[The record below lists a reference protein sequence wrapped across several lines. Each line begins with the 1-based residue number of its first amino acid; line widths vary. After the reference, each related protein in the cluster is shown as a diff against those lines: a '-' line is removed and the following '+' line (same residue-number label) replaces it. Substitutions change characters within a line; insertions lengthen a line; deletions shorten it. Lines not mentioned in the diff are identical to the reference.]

1 MSEAVDAE
9 AVLAGLTEEELSLL
23 EYDDEYEL
31 EEVEESGFEPSFH
44 MRMPV
49 LLPLDGLEEGAARD
63 PRCVAAMGEGKTGLF
78 ANRPARTASFSRRPG
93 KTRAG

>member
-63 PRCVAAMGEGKTGLF
+63 PVKEAAE
-78 ANRPARTASFSRRPG
+78 AERARKLAARKAERRLL
-93 KTRAG
+93 K